1 MTMNEKNL
9 TKGQLRKLGALRK
22 SLGTEI
28 ADEAFTKWMKK
39 QALKADTDR
48 TDQVAEKLTATL
60 DQYKDDKSFNLGRK
74 GYIVTRSK
82 GRGARGFV
90 AKKVE

>member
-28 ADEAFTKWMKK
+28 
-39 QALKADTDR
+39 
-48 TDQVAEKLTATL
+48 
-60 DQYKDDKSFNLGRK
+60 SG
-74 GYIVTRSK
+74 
-82 GRGARGFV
+82 
-90 AKKVE
+90 